1 MEGIGGCKG
10 GSGMMLVL
18 KGRLP
23 CLNDVINA
31 NRTNRYAGA
40 TLKREIQDSIA
51 LALTN
56 QVKERYTG
64 KVIIFIRYFE
74 KDNRRDEDNVMS
86 GAKFILDAL
95 QEMKVIKNDSRKYV
109 HLLQEVFTD
118 KKEPRI
124 EIEIKEVH
132 RQMMCD
138 DRYSKK
144 DKDLKV
150 PKHCEVCG
158 EVFIPFEIID
168 DTSFRGWD
176 ICSLKCLDIWADLK
190 KQKITKH
197 CEFCGKEFQTIVIS
211 KKTCSDNCRKKLSL
225 KKKRNGIN
233 KGVS

>member
-1 MEGIGGCKG
+1 
-10 GSGMMLVL
+10 MMLVL

-23 CLNDVINA
+23 CLNDVINT

-56 QVKERYTG
+56 QVKKRYTG

-124 EIEIKEVH
+124 EIEVKSAH

-144 DKDLKV
+144 DKDLKI

-168 DTSFRGWD
+168 DISFRGWD
-176 ICSLKCLDIWADLK
+176 LCSIECLREWYEKKRKESIIKCEL
-190 KQKITKH
+190 
-197 CEFCGKEFQTIVIS
+197 CGKAIQS
-211 KKTCSDNCRKKLSL
+211 KCKSRRTCSDKCRKLLNL
-225 KKKRNGIN
+225 KEKRNGTN

>member
-1 MEGIGGCKG
+1 MELTINGDLSCMKHLCKDDALEMLSMQLREQIGGVQFEKK
-10 GSGMMLVL
+10 VL
-18 KGRLP
+18 
-23 CLNDVINA
+23 I
-31 NRTNRYAGA
+31 Y
-40 TLKREIQDSIA
+40 
-51 LALTN
+51 
-56 QVKERYTG
+56 VK
-64 KVIIFIRYFE
+64 YFE
-74 KDNRRDEDNVMS
+74 KDKKRSEKDVTGDV
-86 GAKFILDAL
+86 KFILDTL
-95 QEMKVIKNDSRKYV
+95 HELGLIQSVDEKFI
-109 HLLQEVFTD
+109 HLLQEVYVD
-118 KKEPRI
+118 REEPRI
-124 EIEIKEVH
+124 EVEIKEVH

-225 KKKRNGIN
+225 KNRRCGNE
-233 KGVS
+233 

>member
-1 MEGIGGCKG
+1 MEGTDGCKG

-56 QVKERYTG
+56 QVKKRYTG

-95 QEMKVIKNDSRKYV
+95 REMKVIKNDSRKYV

-124 EIEIKEVH
+124 EIEIKE
-132 RQMMCD
+132 
-138 DRYSKK
+138 
-144 DKDLKV
+144 
-150 PKHCEVCG
+150 E
-158 EVFIPFEIID
+158 
-168 DTSFRGWD
+168 
-176 ICSLKCLDIWADLK
+176 
-190 KQKITKH
+190 
-197 CEFCGKEFQTIVIS
+197 GK
-211 KKTCSDNCRKKLSL
+211 
-225 KKKRNGIN
+225 
-233 KGVS
+233 